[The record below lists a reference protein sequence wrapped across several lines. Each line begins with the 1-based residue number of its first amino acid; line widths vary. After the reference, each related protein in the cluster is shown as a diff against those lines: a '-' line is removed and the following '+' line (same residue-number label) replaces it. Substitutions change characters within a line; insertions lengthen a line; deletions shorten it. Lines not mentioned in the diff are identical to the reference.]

1 MYNVTM
7 YGQMKVTYPYN
18 WCCFVVRKEAP
29 EFVKSPED
37 VEVMEQEDVTFEATV
52 TAKPR
57 PQVEW

>member
-1 MYNVTM
+1 M
-7 YGQMKVTYPYN
+7 
-18 WCCFVVRKEAP
+18 RKEAP